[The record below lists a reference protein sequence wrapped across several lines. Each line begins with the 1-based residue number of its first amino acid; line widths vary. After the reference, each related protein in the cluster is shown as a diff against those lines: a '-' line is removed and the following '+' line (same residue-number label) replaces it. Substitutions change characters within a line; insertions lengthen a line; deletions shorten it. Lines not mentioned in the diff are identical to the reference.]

1 MHRLTFPEPPPA
13 SLGSNNVTAHGPSP
27 HPHGPDA
34 HGSTNAPRIDVRE
47 ERETPRGWSYR
58 VLVRH
63 AQQPSTEHRISLSW
77 VDHQHYCGGTQPP
90 STTVE
95 QVVAALLE
103 AIDHHAFARTLPP
116 QFGTALPTRF
126 DISLARRMVPGLDA
140 TLRKAS

>member
-1 MHRLTFPEPPPA
+1 MPADRLNPQPTRDAEPR
-13 SLGSNNVTAHGPSP
+13 V
-27 HPHGPDA
+27 
-34 HGSTNAPRIDVRE
+34 DVRE

-58 VLVRH
+58 VLVRLG
-63 AQQPSTEHRISLSW
+63 AQPATEHRISLSW

-95 QVVAALLE
+95 LVVAALLE
-103 AIDHHAFARTLPP
+103 AIDHHALARTLPRE
-116 QFGTALPTRF
+116 FGTALPSRF